1 MGYDNGIGILRG
13 DWAAHGLRA
22 VSLTLARCWGF
33 LFAGLREFVSK
44 VTALGAGIHD

>member
-1 MGYDNGIGILRG
+1 MGLGLCLSHWRG
-13 DWAAHGLRA
+13 VGA
-22 VSLTLARCWGF
+22 F